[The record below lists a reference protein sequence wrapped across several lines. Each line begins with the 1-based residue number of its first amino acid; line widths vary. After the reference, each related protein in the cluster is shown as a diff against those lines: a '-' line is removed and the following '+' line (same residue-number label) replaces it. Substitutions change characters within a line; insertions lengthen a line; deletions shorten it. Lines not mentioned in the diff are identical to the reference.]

1 MGESVNVIKYLLSVK
16 YLPKYMRNK
25 VVKIELIFII
35 KKSAYI
41 PDNKKDKFKVTV

>member
-1 MGESVNVIKYLLSVK
+1 MGESEVNVIKHLLSVK

-25 VVKIELIFII
+25 VVKWTNIYF

-41 PDNKKDKFKVTV
+41 PDNKKLINSR